1 MYILKFEIP
10 FTLSYEYVKDMGNST
25 ARNAEMIIND
35 CNIHEQIRGRKCDQ
49 AKAVA
54 MIQKDPKIAL
64 YIMKDVYVSLMC
76 CINLPHDHNRLALH
90 VCYSSS

>member
-1 MYILKFEIP
+1 MYIMKFEIP

-25 ARNAEMIIND
+25 AKSALMIRKD
-35 CNIHEQIRGRKCDQ
+35 CSIHEHIRGRKCDQ

-64 YIMKDVYVSLMC
+64 YIMKDTFVSLMC
-76 CINLPHDHNRLALH
+76 CINLPHDHNNLSLT
-90 VCYSSS
+90 

>member
-1 MYILKFEIP
+1 MYILKFDIP

-25 ARNAEMIIND
+25 AKSALMIRKD
-35 CNIHEQIRGRKCDQ
+35 CSIHEHTRGRKCDQ

-64 YIMKDVYVSLMC
+64 YIMKEDRNVSLMC
-76 CINLPHDHNRLALH
+76 CINLPQDHNNLLRNAILI
-90 VCYSSS
+90 